1 MSRRSEGRAGL
12 AHLEGCIE
20 KCRAVMEG
28 WLRYSQLV
36 AAYPQ
41 QPLQQRGQLE
51 MAFLQTK
58 SDLARQLSVLK
69 SHMGGQCPFDQ
80 NALALVAG
88 TPSLDAIYGQ
98 SEVAVKKL
106 MNEWH
111 RVYIGINE
119 SLGET
124 EELRRKARAHQPVQ
138 FAGRICF
145 APRPIPWR
153 RIGAA
158 AALCALA
165 AGGAGTWYLLRH
177 LLGFWAPAHERAY
190 APDSSLTPEQQLTY
204 IVSKMQ
210 AAFRNGDLDTFMAA
224 FDDDFRLF
232 DGRSKR
238 ELRAL
243 VGTYIA
249 VAGGEA
255 VKIAYEDSAITIE
268 GEAASVDPVTID
280 TPEGKV
286 RVRIQ
291 ARRTGDL
298 WKIVYIGEL

>member
-20 KCRAVMEG
+20 KCRVILEG

-41 QPLQQRGQLE
+41 QAVQQRGPLE

-58 SDLARQLSVLK
+58 SDLARQISVLK
-69 SHMGGQCPFDQ
+69 SHMGGQCHFDQ
-80 NALALVAG
+80 NAMTLVAG
-88 TPSLDAIYGQ
+88 TPSLDAIYSQ
-98 SEVAVKKL
+98 SDVAVKKL

-119 SLGET
+119 ALGEMD
-124 EELRRKARAHQPVQ
+124 ELLRKARAHQPVQ
-138 FAGRICF
+138 FAGRMCF
-145 APRPIPWR
+145 APKPIPWR
-153 RIGAA
+153 RIAA
-158 AALCALA
+158 LAALCALA
-165 AGGAGTWYLLRH
+165 VGGAGTWYVLRH
-177 LLGFWAPAHERAY
+177 LLGFWAPAHEQAY
-190 APDSSLTPEQQLTY
+190 ALDPALTPEQQMTY
-204 IVSKMQ
+204 MVSKMQ
-210 AAFRNGDLDTFMAA
+210 ASFRSGDLDTFMAA
-224 FDDDFRLF
+224 FDDDFRLP
-232 DGRSKR
+232 DGRGKR

-243 VGTYIA
+243 VGTYIT
-249 VAGGEA
+249 VAGAEA
-255 VKIAYEDSAITIE
+255 VKISYEDSAVTIE
-268 GEAASVDPVTID
+268 GDAASVDPVTVD

-291 ARRTGDL
+291 ARRTGNT